1 MSNLREKKPD
11 MLDECKCGHPFE
23 EHDWGAW
30 KKKEA
35 DCLVEDCACTKF
47 KVNNECLRE
56 KIIEICLLGWDEEV
70 CKCEECLGRANKRAD
85 QILSLFR
92 EEIEGAKNP
101 FVGYIDVI
109 ENIRMAKEQ
118 GFERFRQVMLEKIK
132 EVK

>member
-1 MSNLREKKPD
+1 M
-11 MLDECKCGHPFE
+11 
-23 EHDWGAW
+23 
-30 KKKEA
+30 
-35 DCLVEDCACTKF
+35 
-47 KVNNECLRE
+47 RE
-56 KIIEICLLGWDEEV
+56 KIIEICLPEWGRGWDEEV
-70 CKCEECLGRANKRAD
+70 CKCEECLSRANKRAD